1 MRLGRVVV
9 VGGGGGWW
17 WGGGDPPPS
26 VSGQVVSLNV
36 VLAHCDV
43 LCSVYNALNNQLI
56 SHASVMPQPWISSE
70 SSEPCLSHG
79 KPMETHGN

>member
-9 VGGGGGWW
+9 VVGGGPVVVV
-17 WGGGDPPPS
+17 GGDPPPS

-43 LCSVYNALNNQLI
+43 LCSVYN
-56 SHASVMPQPWISSE
+56 
-70 SSEPCLSHG
+70 
-79 KPMETHGN
+79 